1 MKKNRSLRSMI
12 FFLAVVLIIPILCFT
27 LYLQVQT
34 WRTMKHNLQRE
45 LEGELNTANHMLE
58 MVIDKYDMVLYDFCT
73 DDEIIELVEQINE
86 SEKPSDAV
94 KYQIR
99 RSLAHIC
106 NRNAG
111 VEGITLITESGTVC
125 FYDKEAASF
134 VSTKWA
140 NKIPKVDMRHRM
152 SVYQRSV
159 YVLGTESQ
167 PVHMLQLTR
176 RLADYR
182 NINRQIGTVVLSV
195 NQSVLWDDIQVSDKS
210 TVYVC
215 ESDQII
221 AAADPAQIGK
231 RISAKSQ
238 RDYRVLEAKNDKT
251 GWDLYHFY
259 SKVQYDQQIKAN
271 ICIGLGSM
279 VALMLFST
287 VLVTFMMRPVLDLV
301 GRLVY
306 AMSEIENG
314 NFDVQI
320 PSVEHPTNE
329 VERIVAGFN
338 EMSGQLKQL
347 VEKVKQSTVDQ
358 KNAELQ
364 AMEAQIDPHFLYNT
378 LDTIIWL
385 AESDEQKQVVHMVES
400 LSDFFRTSLNQGK
413 DIISIKEEI
422 QHVRSYLEIQ
432 QMRYQDILEYE
443 INVPEEFHQNMIP
456 KITVQPL
463 VENALYHGIK
473 NKRGKGKITVRGYR
487 EGSFFILE
495 VQDNGIGM
503 QPERLEQVRNA
514 LVHKQFVESKV
525 YGLYNVNERIR
536 LNCGEEYGLRISS
549 TYQEGTTVKIF
560 LPDADSGLTSPEEEI
575 QPDS

>member
-1 MKKNRSLRSMI
+1 MI

-45 LEGELNTANHMLE
+45 LEGELNTANHTLE

-73 DDEIIELVEQINE
+73 NDEIIELVEQINE

-99 RSLAHIC
+99 RNLVHIC
-106 NRNAG
+106 NRNVG
-111 VEGITLITESGTVC
+111 VEGIALITESGTVC
-125 FYDKEAASF
+125 FYDKEASSF

-140 NKIPKVDMRHRM
+140 NKIPKVDMQDQM
-152 SVYQRSV
+152 AVYQGSS

-182 NINRQIGTVVLSV
+182 NINRQIGIVVLSV

-210 TVYVC
+210 TVYIC

-221 AAADPAQIGK
+221 AAADPDQIGK
-231 RISAKSQ
+231 SIAVKSQ
-238 RDYRVLEAKNDKT
+238 RGYRVLKTKNDKT
-251 GWDLYHFY
+251 GWNVYHFY

-279 VALMLFST
+279 VALMLLST
-287 VLVTFMMRPVLDLV
+287 VLLTFMMRPVLDLV
-301 GRLVY
+301 GQLVY

-378 LDTIIWL
+378 LDTINWKALEHDDFEVSNMVGAL
-385 AESDEQKQVVHMVES
+385 A
-400 LSDFFRTSLNQGK
+400 
-413 DIISIKEEI
+413 
-422 QHVRSYLEIQ
+422 
-432 QMRYQDILEYE
+432 DILRYSIRNPGDMVSIGQELSWLERYTMLQKE
-443 INVPEEFHQNMIP
+443 KLDQLLMI
-456 KITVQPL
+456 
-463 VENALYHGIK
+463 
-473 NKRGKGKITVRGYR
+473 
-487 EGSFFILE
+487 
-495 VQDNGIGM
+495 
-503 QPERLEQVRNA
+503 
-514 LVHKQFVESKV
+514 
-525 YGLYNVNERIR
+525 
-536 LNCGEEYGLRISS
+536 
-549 TYQEGTTVKIF
+549 
-560 LPDADSGLTSPEEEI
+560 
-575 QPDS
+575 

>member
-152 SVYQRSV
+152 SAYQRSV

-167 PVHMLQLTR
+167 PVHM
-176 RLADYR
+176 ADYR

-231 RISAKSQ
+231 RISDKSQ

-259 SKVQYDQQIKAN
+259 SKVQFDQQIKAY

-378 LDTIIWL
+378 LDTINWKALEHDDFEVSNMVGAL
-385 AESDEQKQVVHMVES
+385 A
-400 LSDFFRTSLNQGK
+400 
-413 DIISIKEEI
+413 
-422 QHVRSYLEIQ
+422 
-432 QMRYQDILEYE
+432 DILRYSIRNPGDMVSIGQELSWLERYTMLQKE
-443 INVPEEFHQNMIP
+443 KLDQPLMIKTEVPEELMGYRIH
-456 KITVQPL
+456 KLLLQPF
-463 VENALYHGIK
+463 VENAINHGFRRMTKPCCIEITMKLFGAQLYIRIRDNGCGLPQELVNELNNK
-473 NKRGKGKITVRGYR
+473 NSSDGNHVGVANVRKRLELYYGEEHEMYFESR
-487 EGSFFILE
+487 EG
-495 VQDNGIGM
+495 
-503 QPERLEQVRNA
+503 
-514 LVHKQFVESKV
+514 
-525 YGLYNVNERIR
+525 
-536 LNCGEEYGLRISS
+536 
-549 TYQEGTTVKIF
+549 EGTSVHLFIC
-560 LPDADSGLTSPEEEI
+560 AEGGRRAE
-575 QPDS
+575 

>member
-45 LEGELNTANHMLE
+45 LEGELNTANHTLE

-73 DDEIIELVEQINE
+73 NDEIIELVEQINE

-106 NRNAG
+106 NRNVG

-140 NKIPKVDMRHRM
+140 NKIPKVNMQDQMA
-152 SVYQRSV
+152 VYQGSS

-182 NINRQIGTVVLSV
+182 NINRQIGIVVLSV

-210 TVYVC
+210 TVYIC
-215 ESDQII
+215 DSDQII
-221 AAADPAQIGK
+221 AAADPDQIGK
-231 RISAKSQ
+231 SIAVKSQ
-238 RDYRVLEAKNDKT
+238 RGYRVLKAKNDKT
-251 GWDLYHFY
+251 GWNVYHFY

-271 ICIGLGSM
+271 LCIGLGSM
-279 VALMLFST
+279 VALMLLST
-287 VLVTFMMRPVLDLV
+287 VLLTFMMRPVLDLV

-320 PSVEHPTNE
+320 PSVEHPANE
-329 VERIVAGFN
+329 VECIVAGFN

-378 LDTIIWL
+378 LDTINWKALEHDDFEVSNMVGAL
-385 AESDEQKQVVHMVES
+385 A
-400 LSDFFRTSLNQGK
+400 
-413 DIISIKEEI
+413 
-422 QHVRSYLEIQ
+422 
-432 QMRYQDILEYE
+432 DILRYSIRNPGDMVSIGQELSWLERYTMLQKE
-443 INVPEEFHQNMIP
+443 NLDQPLMIKTEVPEELMGYRIH
-456 KITVQPL
+456 KLLLQPF
-463 VENALYHGIK
+463 VENAINHGFRRMTKPCCIEITMKLFGAQLYIRIRDNGCGLPQELVNELNNK
-473 NKRGKGKITVRGYR
+473 NSSDGNHVGVANVRKRLELYYGEEHEMYFESR
-487 EGSFFILE
+487 EG
-495 VQDNGIGM
+495 
-503 QPERLEQVRNA
+503 
-514 LVHKQFVESKV
+514 
-525 YGLYNVNERIR
+525 
-536 LNCGEEYGLRISS
+536 
-549 TYQEGTTVKIF
+549 EGTSVHLFIC
-560 LPDADSGLTSPEEEI
+560 AEGGRRAE
-575 QPDS
+575 

>member
-1 MKKNRSLRSMI
+1 MNKKLKNAAKDFYDRSSLTSKIRYSYLVILIPIFLFLLFCFYNLWAANYRYQDMINSTVAASEFTLDFKKDFDYETYLLIVGNKTVEESELRDMLTNANRIITGLEQITDSRDNLARLKSIKKYLNNLDTYVDRIEQNIRAGNRYEDNMEIWENDIQIVTTLVRETIFQYIYYEIKGIQESHAEYQSFFVSMI
-12 FFLAVVLIIPILCFT
+12 EISVIAFVAVLLLIVFISHYIPLSISRPIT
-27 LYLQVQT
+27 
-34 WRTMKHNLQRE
+34 
-45 LEGELNTANHMLE
+45 
-58 MVIDKYDMVLYDFCT
+58 
-73 DDEIIELVEQINE
+73 ELVEVTQQVSQGNLQVRSHVNTGVEAKQLSESLNTMIDKINALLEQVKKEQIRIRKAEFELLQAQIN
-86 SEKPSDAV
+86 
-94 KYQIR
+94 
-99 RSLAHIC
+99 
-106 NRNAG
+106 
-111 VEGITLITESGTVC
+111 
-125 FYDKEAASF
+125 
-134 VSTKWA
+134 
-140 NKIPKVDMRHRM
+140 
-152 SVYQRSV
+152 
-159 YVLGTESQ
+159 
-167 PVHMLQLTR
+167 
-176 RLADYR
+176 
-182 NINRQIGTVVLSV
+182 
-195 NQSVLWDDIQVSDKS
+195 
-210 TVYVC
+210 
-215 ESDQII
+215 
-221 AAADPAQIGK
+221 
-231 RISAKSQ
+231 
-238 RDYRVLEAKNDKT
+238 
-251 GWDLYHFY
+251 
-259 SKVQYDQQIKAN
+259 
-271 ICIGLGSM
+271 
-279 VALMLFST
+279 
-287 VLVTFMMRPVLDLV
+287 
-301 GRLVY
+301 
-306 AMSEIENG
+306 
-314 NFDVQI
+314 
-320 PSVEHPTNE
+320 
-329 VERIVAGFN
+329 
-338 EMSGQLKQL
+338 
-347 VEKVKQSTVDQ
+347 
-358 KNAELQ
+358 
-364 AMEAQIDPHFLYNT
+364 PHFLYNT

-443 INVPEEFHQNMIP
+443 IDVPEEFYQNTIP

>member
-34 WRTMKHNLQRE
+34 WMTMKHNLQRE
-45 LEGELNTANHMLE
+45 LEGELNTANHTLE

-73 DDEIIELVEQINE
+73 DDEIIKLVEQINE

-99 RSLAHIC
+99 RNLVHIC
-106 NRNAG
+106 NRNVG

-140 NKIPKVDMRHRM
+140 NKIPKVDMQDQM
-152 SVYQRSV
+152 AVYQGSS

-182 NINRQIGTVVLSV
+182 NINRQTGIVVLSV

-210 TVYVC
+210 TVYIC
-215 ESDQII
+215 DSDQII
-221 AAADPAQIGK
+221 AAADPDQIGK
-231 RISAKSQ
+231 SIAVKSQ
-238 RDYRVLEAKNDKT
+238 RGYRVLKTKNDKT
-251 GWDLYHFY
+251 GWNVYHFY

-279 VALMLFST
+279 VALMLLST
-287 VLVTFMMRPVLDLV
+287 VLLTFMMRPVLDLV
-301 GRLVY
+301 GQLVY

-378 LDTIIWL
+378 LDTINWKALEHDDFEVSNMVGAL
-385 AESDEQKQVVHMVES
+385 A
-400 LSDFFRTSLNQGK
+400 
-413 DIISIKEEI
+413 
-422 QHVRSYLEIQ
+422 
-432 QMRYQDILEYE
+432 DILRYSIRNPGDMVSIGQELSWLERYTMLQKE
-443 INVPEEFHQNMIP
+443 KLDQPLMIKTEVPEKLMGYRIH
-456 KITVQPL
+456 KLLLQPF
-463 VENALYHGIK
+463 VENAINHGFRRMTKPCCIEITMKLFGAQLYILIRDNGCGLPQELVNELNNK
-473 NKRGKGKITVRGYR
+473 NSSDGNHVGVANVRKRLELYYGEEHEMYFESR
-487 EGSFFILE
+487 EG
-495 VQDNGIGM
+495 
-503 QPERLEQVRNA
+503 
-514 LVHKQFVESKV
+514 
-525 YGLYNVNERIR
+525 
-536 LNCGEEYGLRISS
+536 
-549 TYQEGTTVKIF
+549 EGTSVHLFIC
-560 LPDADSGLTSPEEEI
+560 AEGGRRAE
-575 QPDS
+575 

>member
-1 MKKNRSLRSMI
+1 MI
-12 FFLAVVLIIPILCFT
+12 EISVIAFVAVLLLIVFISHYIPLSISRPIT
-27 LYLQVQT
+27 
-34 WRTMKHNLQRE
+34 
-45 LEGELNTANHMLE
+45 
-58 MVIDKYDMVLYDFCT
+58 
-73 DDEIIELVEQINE
+73 ELVEVTQQVSQGNLQVRSHVNTGVEAKQLSESLNTMIDKINELLEQVKKEQIRIRKAEFELLQAQIN
-86 SEKPSDAV
+86 
-94 KYQIR
+94 
-99 RSLAHIC
+99 
-106 NRNAG
+106 
-111 VEGITLITESGTVC
+111 
-125 FYDKEAASF
+125 
-134 VSTKWA
+134 
-140 NKIPKVDMRHRM
+140 
-152 SVYQRSV
+152 
-159 YVLGTESQ
+159 
-167 PVHMLQLTR
+167 
-176 RLADYR
+176 
-182 NINRQIGTVVLSV
+182 
-195 NQSVLWDDIQVSDKS
+195 
-210 TVYVC
+210 
-215 ESDQII
+215 
-221 AAADPAQIGK
+221 
-231 RISAKSQ
+231 
-238 RDYRVLEAKNDKT
+238 
-251 GWDLYHFY
+251 
-259 SKVQYDQQIKAN
+259 
-271 ICIGLGSM
+271 
-279 VALMLFST
+279 
-287 VLVTFMMRPVLDLV
+287 
-301 GRLVY
+301 
-306 AMSEIENG
+306 
-314 NFDVQI
+314 
-320 PSVEHPTNE
+320 
-329 VERIVAGFN
+329 
-338 EMSGQLKQL
+338 
-347 VEKVKQSTVDQ
+347 
-358 KNAELQ
+358 
-364 AMEAQIDPHFLYNT
+364 PHFLYNT

-560 LPDADSGLTSPEEEI
+560 LPDADSGLTSPAEEI